1 MKIRPTACVERSR
14 PDNQHAGDVRSPHQQ
29 THRLG
34 HDVSSEPEQYQ
45 QDEPTEIDDSAH
57 VRLLAQIVAS
67 LDDAVISKTLG
78 GVITSWNKGA
88 ERLFGFM
95 AQEAVGQNVAI
106 IETPTDKDEI
116 SHILE
121 RIHQGERIDH
131 YQAVRSR
138 KDGQRIEV
146 WLTVSPICDTSG
158 QILGISMV
166 ARDVTQARRAERGLL
181 QLAAELQLRNS
192 DLARSNQ
199 ELDDF
204 AYIASHDLKEPLRG
218 IHNYATFLIED
229 YSDKLDENGR
239 SKLLTLRV
247 LTERMYSLIDSLLEY
262 SRVGRVGLAIQ
273 KTDLS
278 ELLDTVIETLHI
290 TLEEKQV
297 QIRIPAPLPT
307 IRCDSIRIGEVFRN
321 LITNAVKYND
331 KPDKF
336 IEIGY
341 RQDAPPPPAAGAE
354 SHAPKGASEIVF
366 WVRDNG
372 IGIPKKHFD
381 GIFRIFKRL
390 HARDK
395 FGGGTGVGLTIVKK
409 IVERHHGRIWLESTP
424 GEGTTFFFTLADE
437 DCDDGDAGSDLG
449 RRR

>member
-1 MKIRPTACVERSR
+1 MPGQPARGQRQK
-14 PDNQHAGDVRSPHQQ
+14 VRINKQID
-29 THRLG
+29 RLG
-34 HDVSSEPEQYQ
+34 HDVSSEPDHYQ
-45 QDEPTEIDDSAH
+45 PNEPREADDNSH
-57 VRLLAQIVAS
+57 IQLLAQIVTS

-88 ERLFGFM
+88 ERIFGFK
-95 AQEAVGQNVAI
+95 AQEAMGQNVAI
-106 IETPTDKDEI
+106 IETPNDKDEI
-116 SHILE
+116 PHLLE
-121 RIHQGERIDH
+121 RMRNGERIDH

-138 KDGQRIEV
+138 KDGKRVEV
-146 WLTVSPICDTSG
+146 WLTVSPICDASG

-229 YSDKLDENGR
+229 YSDKLDGAGL

-247 LTERMYSLIDSLLEY
+247 LTERMYALIDSLLEY

-273 KTDLS
+273 KTNLS
-278 ELLDTVIETLHI
+278 TLLETVIQTLHI
-290 TLEEKQV
+290 TLEEQQV
-297 QIRIPAPLPT
+297 QIQIPAPLPT
-307 IRCDSIRIGEVFRN
+307 IRCDSVRIGEVFRN
-321 LITNAVKYND
+321 LITNAIKYND
-331 KPDKF
+331 KPKKL

-341 RQDAPPPPAAGAE
+341 QQGSLTPSAAGAE
-354 SHAPKGASEIVF
+354 HRLSKGASETVF

-409 IVERHHGRIWLESTP
+409 IIERHHGRIWLESTP
-424 GEGTTFFFTLADE
+424 GEGSTFYFTLADE
-437 DCDDGDAGSDLG
+437 EFDDGDYGSDPG
-449 RRR
+449 RGR